1 MDVRHP
7 SRSDSSNLDCTM
19 PAVKKQENIK
29 KIIYDF
35 RFIERFAS
43 WGFVS
48 LQVFPTSAQLLRLRL
63 FRSCWHHSFC
73 ADKLVLS
80 APFTSFIEPRS
91 IPHSLRNA
99 VWAIPDCVLRCS
111 ARIFEREPRWAR
123 WPRVGVFLRPRRLSM
138 SIIAQGLGFVKAE
151 KCDFF
156 RGRKPRN
163 SRAQAGGLTSTREET
178 ARGNGCWEQLG
189 QLFWLP

>member
-1 MDVRHP
+1 M
-7 SRSDSSNLDCTM
+7 
-19 PAVKKQENIK
+19 
-29 KIIYDF
+29 
-35 RFIERFAS
+35 
-43 WGFVS
+43 G
-48 LQVFPTSAQLLRLRL
+48 
-63 FRSCWHHSFC
+63 
-73 ADKLVLS
+73 KLALPM
-80 APFTSFIEPRS
+80 PFTSFIEPRS

-111 ARIFEREPRWAR
+111 ARIFEREPRRAR

-178 ARGNGCWEQLG
+178 ARGNGCWLLLW
-189 QLFWLP
+189 QLFWLPKVAWELAVRLAGDRLLGLLGWLSAVGRPPRQRTTGWWGLRVGGLPGAA